1 MNKLTKFLPI
11 VVALTAIADTNF
23 QMLVS
28 IGINEILVNWIK
40 LIGLLLAIF
49 TPSIQELWK
58 EDIVRLKSDNTDPV
72 PTTHPSQ
79 KPPKRP

>member
-1 MNKLTKFLPI
+1 MNKLVKFLPI
-11 VVALTAIADTNF
+11 LVALTAIADTNF

-28 IGINEILVNWIK
+28 IGLHETLVNWIK

-49 TPSIQELWK
+49 MPSIQELWK
-58 EDIVRLKSDNTDPV
+58 EDIIRLKNTDPV
-72 PTTHPSQ
+72 PTTHPSK